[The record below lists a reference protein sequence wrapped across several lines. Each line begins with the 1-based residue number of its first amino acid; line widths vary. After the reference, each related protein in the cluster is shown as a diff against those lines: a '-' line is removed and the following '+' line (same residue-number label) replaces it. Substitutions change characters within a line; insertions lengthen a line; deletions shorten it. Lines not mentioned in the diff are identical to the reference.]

1 MKRRQALRFLAVTG
15 PALAG
20 LAACT
25 STPEIAPVPV
35 DPVTGQPV
43 KLEEQPYRLGPND
56 KVKITVFRHEDLS
69 GEFTIDGNGYLS
81 MPLIGEVKAAG
92 LTARELEEELERR
105 YADGYLVDPKVSVEI
120 LSYRPFTILGEVNE
134 PGQYPYEPGMTVLNA
149 VAKAGGFTFR
159 AKQNGI
165 LLQRGGASARPVVV
179 PANTPIQPGDI
190 ITVPERFF

>member
-1 MKRRQALRFLAVTG
+1 MKRREALGLFVVAA
-15 PALAG
+15 PALTG

-25 STPEIAPVPV
+25 SSPEMAPVPV
-35 DPVTGQPV
+35 DPVTGKPV

-69 GEFTIDGNGYLS
+69 GEFTVDGNGYLS
-81 MPLIGEVKAAG
+81 LPLIGEVRAAD
-92 LTARELEEELERR
+92 LTARELEDELERR
-105 YADGYLVDPKVSVEI
+105 YGDGYLVDPKVSVEI
-120 LSYRPFTILGEVNE
+120 LSYRPFTILGEVND
-134 PGQYPYEPGMTVLNA
+134 PGQYPYEPGMTVIDA

-165 LLQRGGASARPVVV
+165 LLRRGPNAAEVVV
-179 PANTPIQPGDI
+179 PANTPVQPGDI